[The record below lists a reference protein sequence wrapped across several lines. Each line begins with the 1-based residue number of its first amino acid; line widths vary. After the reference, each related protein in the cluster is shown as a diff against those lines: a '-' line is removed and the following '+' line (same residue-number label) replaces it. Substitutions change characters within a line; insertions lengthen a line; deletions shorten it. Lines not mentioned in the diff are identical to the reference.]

1 VAALL
6 LTGGDDE
13 EAAQSEEPGAGAQ
26 AEDEANSEGE
36 GGSEGEGDSDDEGP
50 VAEVVEPESQQTL
63 DTSRREEGDALAA
76 GDVEAPVSLVVY
88 SDYQCPYCAVWIQ
101 DTQPTVMEYVESG
114 DVRLEWRDVNIYGEP
129 SRRGAIA
136 AQAAGEQDA
145 FWKFHD
151 ALMDEGEKASEEEL
165 SEASLI
171 DLAEE
176 LGLDAEQFAE
186 DMNDPEIRD
195 AVARNED
202 EGNEVGAFSTP
213 SFLIGGHPVVG

>member
-1 VAALL
+1 MAATNTSSRPVWLIPLLIVVIAGALVAALL

-88 SDYQCPYCAVWIQ
+88 SDYQCP
-101 DTQPTVMEYVESG
+101 
-114 DVRLEWRDVNIYGEP
+114 
-129 SRRGAIA
+129 
-136 AQAAGEQDA
+136 
-145 FWKFHD
+145 
-151 ALMDEGEKASEEEL
+151 
-165 SEASLI
+165 
-171 DLAEE
+171 
-176 LGLDAEQFAE
+176 
-186 DMNDPEIRD
+186 
-195 AVARNED
+195 
-202 EGNEVGAFSTP
+202 
-213 SFLIGGHPVVG
+213 